1 MAASKNKKLK
11 MVRDLGLFFAEM
23 GRVPSR
29 GEYSKLKVRPK
40 FMTVK
45 EIDRICVSWT
55 HMIQMLE
62 KEETDLWSLIH
73 KAPEPPP
80 IVEPVAKAKPAKKAV
95 KEGAY
100 GESI

>member
-1 MAASKNKKLK
+1 
-11 MVRDLGLFFAEM
+11 
-23 GRVPSR
+23 
-29 GEYSKLKVRPK
+29 
-40 FMTVK
+40 
-45 EIDRICVSWT
+45 
-55 HMIQMLE
+55 MIQMLE
-62 KEETDLWSLIH
+62 KEETELWSLIH